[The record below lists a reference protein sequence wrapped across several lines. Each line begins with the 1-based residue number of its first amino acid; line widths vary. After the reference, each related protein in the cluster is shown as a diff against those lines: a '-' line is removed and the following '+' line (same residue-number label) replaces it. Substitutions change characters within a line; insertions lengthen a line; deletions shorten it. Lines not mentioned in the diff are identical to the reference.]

1 MADVIKIY
9 QKLKQDLTQ
18 LVAWVRANY
27 LGKVQNPTAG
37 HFAGVDSTG
46 NVVDSGYG
54 SSSFQTP
61 LSSQTAYN
69 RQGSA
74 SAVPQITTNALGQVT
89 AITEV
94 PIDIPAS
101 QVQTDW
107 QENDATSVRHIQ
119 NRTHYIESVST
130 SDVWYQTNVEVGSA
144 SSSPGAYSGTF
155 NLTEGKTYNVTITQ
169 GSNTKTYEGI
179 VCENNTTVSGLFLNK
194 NWSNPM
200 QGAETTSD
208 AFYILVQASSV
219 ILASADVYGSGC
231 TVQVSEVTETIHKLD
246 PKYLPDNVNQLESIT
261 TQESSVS
268 GGTNVVTFTQTNGT
282 QTSFNVKNGE
292 KGDTG
297 ATGATGPQGAT
308 GPTGPQGPKGDD
320 GVSLG
325 EVALTQEV
333 TQDTDKVPSD
343 KAVYDAI
350 ETMDKQVPTAFY
362 GSNTGSLVG
371 PVVTKYNVVDYP
383 NLNPALSDEIAI
395 LIHNINMPTGYNI
408 AGQSD
413 TLRMESP
420 DGNNSITIGI
430 YTGSAQVRIA
440 SKVNGTSYAY
450 TNYPYSN
457 SFLGREI
464 IIGLNFKK
472 GTIRVYCGGV
482 ELTSNTYPIARIP
495 DLTTISKVTVRGL
508 NGSSDFTYIGI
519 MNHIPSPSLVASIFS
534 LYPEDIRV
542 SKFYSDS
549 FGNEAYDLNTAT
561 GSGFTYSN
569 KSTDSVTFART
580 SAGTNCIMNA
590 TPLPTTNYIDH
601 YWLRTADMEITSGSM
616 LFRGLGQSVN
626 SGYPTDVY
634 SSDGTFLGT
643 TTNSGIELGIG
654 IYKLVLV
661 ARADT
666 ATNAGTAVMIANVT
680 NNVTGVLSN
689 LKHKNVGYVLEFM
702 PQTFRGTHF
711 VMPSGDKL
719 LKSSTLNI
727 RSNIVFPK
735 LTTDTYAQY
744 NGQLKLGDNGQI
756 YMGYING
763 TTNVWKQINNS

>member
-61 LSSQTAYN
+61 LAAQTAYN

-119 NRTHYIESVST
+119 NRTHYVESVST

-155 NLTEGKTYNVTITQ
+155 NLTEGKTYNVTISQ

-268 GGTNVVTFTQTNGT
+268 GGTNVVTFTQSNGT

-325 EVALTQEV
+325 EVALTQTV

-350 ETMDKQVPTAFY
+350 ETMDKRLPESFMGKMTTF
-362 GSNTGSLVG
+362 SLSDF
-371 PVVTKYNVVDYP
+371 PQ
-383 NLNPALSDEIAI
+383 LNPFLNDSF
-395 LIHNINMPTGYNI
+395 
-408 AGQSD
+408 
-413 TLRMESP
+413 TLVHSKP
-420 DGNNSITIGI
+420 L
-430 YTGSAQVRIA
+430 GS
-440 SKVNGTSYAY
+440 TSAPGLFYF
-450 TNYPYSN
+450 YSN
-457 SFLGREI
+457 SAWFEVLISAWQYNLRLKTNGVEHRLT
-464 IIGLNFKK
+464 LNGYNDGALSSNSCLIAMSFNLVSGVYKLYINGVMTK
-472 GTIRVYCGGV
+472 TGTIDVSYFPSANEITNVSIASPSYNLRCCAIMNGEITEAQALDMLNLYPNNIIS
-482 ELTSNTYPIARIP
+482 LNTESLRGFGKRIINFTRTYT
-495 DLTTISKVTVRGL
+495 DYGCTFTCA
-508 NGSSDFTYIGI
+508 NGSFD
-519 MNHIPSPSLVASIFS
+519 V
-534 LYPEDIRV
+534 V
-542 SKFYSDS
+542 
-549 FGNEAYDLNTAT
+549 T
-561 GSGFTYSN
+561 GSGSG
-569 KSTDSVTFART
+569 DSVYVRDRGETWE
-580 SAGTNCIMNA
+580 NA
-590 TPLPTTNYIDH
+590 ET
-601 YWLRTADMEITSGSM
+601 LRYCTYRMHLSVTEGSFT
-616 LFRGLGQSVN
+616 LIGLGHLGAKACTIYDSNGDVVGTGRTTLSVGEYDLVYTGVFGTGHN
-626 SGYPTDVY
+626 VYMVNFAYNGVCHFSLTDVSTEILGAVVY
-634 SSDGTFLGT
+634 ISRDTYRGQYWQLFNGDAIPVASGLAINYALYVLPIETNASAPQYPGQLRFYNNNVYIGYIQGT
-643 TTNSGIELGIG
+643 TC
-654 IYKLVLV
+654 
-661 ARADT
+661 
-666 ATNAGTAVMIANVT
+666 
-680 NNVTGVLSN
+680 
-689 LKHKNVGYVLEFM
+689 
-702 PQTFRGTHF
+702 
-711 VMPSGDKL
+711 
-719 LKSSTLNI
+719 
-727 RSNIVFPK
+727 
-735 LTTDTYAQY
+735 
-744 NGQLKLGDNGQI
+744 
-756 YMGYING
+756 
-763 TTNVWKQINNS
+763 VWKQISNS